1 MEKTVR
7 SVCQA
12 CHCECGVMVHV
23 EDGKV
28 AKVQGDLEHPMSRG
42 FTCVKGRAEPQRLY
56 HPDRL
61 KYPLKRA
68 GERGEGKWERVPWD
82 DALNAMATKLT
93 EIKERYGAESIAA
106 IHGTGP
112 RASLCSTLLPFALGS
127 PNRISVDLHICY
139 APS

>member
-1 MEKTVR
+1 MEKIVR

-28 AKVQGDLEHPMSRG
+28 TKVEGDPEHPMNRG
-42 FTCVKGRAEPQRLY
+42 FTCVKGRAEPKRLY

-61 KYPLKRA
+61 KYPLKRT
-68 GERGEGKWERVPWD
+68 GERAEGKWERVSWD
-82 DALNAMATKLT
+82 DAINAIATTLT
-93 EIKERYGAESIAA
+93 GIKEQYGSESIGA

-112 RASLCSTLLPFALGS
+112 RSSLTSPLLPLALKT
-127 PNRISVDLHICY
+127 PIE
-139 APS
+139 